1 MLAILHPSH
10 LARRLCLW
18 CLPHSHDYTMD
29 DDLLFGGQHR
39 FSPDRQWAGSP
50 PSCSQQDDGYR
61 ITWGP
66 SMNTVLASCRGNA
79 LQPAIKTKS
88 SSLLANVKR
97 SSASAGFASPTRPQ
111 ASTSNIN
118 ARNNPNTSL
127 QSASDTSGDTSG
139 GSTSSASTTSRV
151 SKRRRR
157 FLPSSS
163 TPALDFDVSA
173 RNNTS
178 HGLRSHSVDDTTSDV
193 TEMLGELARRLE
205 ANRNAVAEKENHA
218 RMPLANRENVGPMR
232 PSADSNNAKGKQREK
247 VAISP
252 AFSTVVEESMSQG
265 IAGMLINSSK
275 SKSDTCQRAVR
286 SILGSREGHHAA
298 GDGIVHPSEK
308 PGETRLTCLN

>member
-1 MLAILHPSH
+1 
-10 LARRLCLW
+10 
-18 CLPHSHDYTMD
+18 MD
-29 DDLLFGGQHR
+29 DDLLFGGRHR
-39 FSPDRQWAGSP
+39 FSPERQWAGSP
-50 PSCSQQDDGYR
+50 PSCSQQDDGFR

-66 SMNTVLASCRGNA
+66 SMNTVLANCKVNT
-79 LQPAIKTKS
+79 LQPAHKSKS

-97 SSASAGFASPTRPQ
+97 SSASAGFPSPTRPQ

-127 QSASDTSGDTSG
+127 SSASDTSGDTSG
-139 GSTSSASTTSRV
+139 GSTSSASTTTSRL

-163 TPALDFDVSA
+163 TPALDFDVSSA

-178 HGLRSHSVDDTTSDV
+178 HGPRSHSVDDTTSDV

-205 ANRNAVAEKENHA
+205 ANRNAAAEKENHA
-218 RMPLANRENVGPMR
+218 RMPLASKENLAPTR
-232 PSADSNNAKGKQREK
+232 TNADSNNGKGKQREK

-265 IAGMLINSSK
+265 MAGMLLNSTK
-275 SKSDTCQRAVR
+275 SEISQRAAR
-286 SILGSREGHHAA
+286 SILGPRETHYAA
-298 GDGIVHPSEK
+298 CNNALQSSQR
-308 PGETRLTCLN
+308 PGEQHFRTA